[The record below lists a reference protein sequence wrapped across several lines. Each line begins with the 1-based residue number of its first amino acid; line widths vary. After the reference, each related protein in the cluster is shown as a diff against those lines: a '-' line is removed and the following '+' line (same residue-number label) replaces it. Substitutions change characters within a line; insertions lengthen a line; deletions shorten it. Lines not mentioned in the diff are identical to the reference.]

1 MEYNHSGVG
10 TIVQSTWWVQCTHVH
25 VVMAMHTGKVIVA
38 GDSGWGDGRGGV
50 VIEQRVKEKGR
61 GGGGG
66 IMEDE

>member
-25 VVMAMHTGKVIVA
+25 VVYGYVNRKVIEILMGITAVDWM
-38 GDSGWGDGRGGV
+38 GVEGR
-50 VIEQRVKEKGR
+50 RRR

-66 IMEDE
+66 